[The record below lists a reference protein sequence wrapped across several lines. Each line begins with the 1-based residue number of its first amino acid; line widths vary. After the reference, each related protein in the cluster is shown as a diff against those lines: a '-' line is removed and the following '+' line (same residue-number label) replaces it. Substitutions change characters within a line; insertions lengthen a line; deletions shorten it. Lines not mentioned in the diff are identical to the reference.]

1 LYTEQLA
8 ASKATTKP
16 EKANFVSYEKKI
28 IITSFSRQHHHFS
41 SANKL
46 SLFVL
51 STRLIPCC
59 KIRYKNMC
67 NLKCILKLSFFRRL
81 SHIFAV
87 VLRDDLIY
95 ILHTYLFDLHF
106 SKCSFLKRKNPATLS
121 TLLPPR
127 KCNCKRVQ
135 SNVYCEQFALLPLLK
150 LF

>member
-59 KIRYKNMC
+59 KIRYKNMY

-95 ILHTYLFDLHF
+95 ILPTYLFDLHLQNAVSWKERILQHF
-106 SKCSFLKRKNPATLS
+106 QHFY
-121 TLLPPR
+121 LLESVTAKEYNLMFIASR
-127 KCNCKRVQ
+127 LR
-135 SNVYCEQFALLPLLK
+135 YCLY
-150 LF
+150 